1 MKKTFL
7 FILTGMLVCLFPSC
21 KESNTPAD
29 LGEDTP
35 AANKEFSVSATK
47 KVYFS
52 QGNLQYQASTKT
64 WWFAERQYDYI
75 GIENEN
81 ISDSYTGLIDLFEWG
96 TGNNPTKTF
105 TSWDDY
111 TTFIDWGVNPISNGG
126 NKANLWRTLTK
137 NEYSYLFVNRPDAAR
152 LFAFGKVR
160 GICGIIL
167 LPDEWN
173 TPDGVTFIP
182 STENGLENKGNYY
195 SGHHGDQFSDN
206 TYTAEQWSLMEKAG
220 AVFLPAAGYRHH
232 GKDYQVGYDDEL
244 VGNYWSSTEAE
255 SGYVYI
261 LLFGIE
267 RNEAYL
273 EWQYDTKVDDA
284 FSVRL
289 VQDVK

>member
-7 FILTGMLVCLFPSC
+7 FIMTTIVVSCLFMAC
-21 KESNTPAD
+21 KESNAPIDSDKNTSKSS
-29 LGEDTP
+29 
-35 AANKEFSVSATK
+35 KEFSVSATR

-52 QGNLQYQASTKT
+52 PGNLQYQASTKT
-64 WWFAERQYDYI
+64 WRFAERQYDFI
-75 GIENEN
+75 GVENEN
-81 ISDSYTGLIDLFEWG
+81 ISDTYTGWIDLFEWG

-111 TTFIDWGVNPISNGG
+111 TTFVDWGVNSISNGG

-137 NEYSYLFVNRPDAAR
+137 NEYTYLFVNRPDAVR

-160 GICGIIL
+160 GISGIIL
-167 LPDEWN
+167 LPDEWT
-173 TPDGVTFIP
+173 TPSGVVFMP

-195 SGHHGDQFSDN
+195 SVHHIDQFSDN
-206 TYTAEQWSLMEKAG
+206 TYTAEHWAIMEKAG
-220 AVFLPAAGYRHH
+220 AVFLPAAGYRKH
-232 GKDYQVGYDDEL
+232 GIDYEEDEL
-244 VGNYWSSTEAE
+244 RGMYWSSTETE
-255 SGYVYI
+255 SGRIYI
-261 LLFGIE
+261 LSYGQE
-267 RNEAYL
+267 GDEAYL